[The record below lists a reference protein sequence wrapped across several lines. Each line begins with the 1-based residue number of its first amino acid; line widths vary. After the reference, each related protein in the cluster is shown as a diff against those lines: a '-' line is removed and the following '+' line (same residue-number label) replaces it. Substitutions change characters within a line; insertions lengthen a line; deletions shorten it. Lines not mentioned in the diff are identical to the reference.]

1 MLQGRMLPCNS
12 REAVLTVRSYKNGII
27 DGFLQHP
34 RLDKKEELQSL
45 SQMVLLLNS
54 LLDLEACPNY
64 PLPLIL
70 SESDGSENA
79 VIFRIQILFREHY
92 TWQGRLIWQNENQ
105 EAIFHSVIELL
116 QLIDEILAE

>member
-54 LLDLEACPNY
+54 LLDMETCPNY

-92 TWQGRLIWQNENQ
+92 TWQGRLI
-105 EAIFHSVIELL
+105 
-116 QLIDEILAE
+116 